1 MNPGSC
7 PPVLVPQVLLTR
19 SIATG
24 YKTTKF
30 SVNGDV
36 KSNATATAKDEEYDD
51 IVAGPELPPEAE
63 EDGGLDDEEGRFFGG
78 GITIETAEV
87 LDFIDERDKDELA
100 VSLIVDSLYY

>member
-1 MNPGSC
+1 MSPTN
-7 PPVLVPQVLLTR
+7 T

-36 KSNATATAKDEEYDD
+36 KSNGRTIAEDEEDD
-51 IVAGPELPPEAE
+51 DVVAGPELPPEAE

-78 GITIETAEV
+78 GITNETAEV
-87 LDFIDERDKDELA
+87 LDFIDERDKDELT
-100 VSLIVDSLYY
+100 VSLFIDILHC